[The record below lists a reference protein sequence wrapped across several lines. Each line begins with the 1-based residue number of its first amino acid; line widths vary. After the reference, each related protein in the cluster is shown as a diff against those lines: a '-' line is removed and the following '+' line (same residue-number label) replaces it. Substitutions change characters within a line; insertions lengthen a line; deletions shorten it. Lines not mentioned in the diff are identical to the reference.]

1 VDSGK
6 VTEAVVNLVATA
18 ARHLIDDDPEAA
30 VAALSNAARNDSD
43 YMPLH
48 FVTALV
54 AWYLGDVAKALALTR
69 ACHEQAPM
77 NGTVAEVLASLYAQS
92 GDLIESLY
100 FGKLATALGHDPVM
114 GPWIPARFP
123 SFGQAFLSIQDKPLL
138 AQARLLL
145 GNGKLGLALDKARQ
159 HVEIAAEDDEGRIF
173 YAETLLRAGEAGI
186 AAAVVKS
193 FIARSALPPAASSA
207 LARVLAGTGDSPAA
221 RAWHDRS
228 CLAAPDDAA
237 IAATRI
243 ADAPWLGV
251 DGKTAVAWAAEWT
264 ARFTKP
270 AKPRGRRT
278 VGDRLVIGYLVSQF
292 LDRADG
298 AAVAAVAS
306 LHGRPAVMTIGY
318 GTGPQMWDE
327 NALLRGAFDKWR
339 DVAGIDPPTLARTIS
354 ADEVDILIDAGGF
367 AAPINLQTLARV
379 NTALRVAWLGA
390 IGPHDRTL
398 YDAVLSFRCDR
409 AAGGDIDVWAPDC
422 GSYPLLRDWTRPR
435 VHSDDPV
442 CRFGADA
449 RFAQLDGETVSLWR
463 AILAAAPQSVL
474 LLRANDLTQ
483 GGNVARLIER
493 VGSEIAGR
501 IDLVDAAVPDDFYRQ
516 VDIALVPAR
525 TVSPRSAS
533 EASACGVPL
542 IALGDGGPWQSCAAF
557 LRTVG
562 LDDFVAPTA
571 HSYVQRAI
579 DLAASPAKR
588 TAAVGRLTLL
598 ADRGKHVAAEI
609 AAAIE
614 QAGRA
619 ALSKAA
625 A

>member
-1 VDSGK
+1 VDIGK
-6 VTEAVVNLVATA
+6 VTEAAGTLVATA

-30 VAALSNAARNDSD
+30 VAALSEAALIDSG

-48 FVTALV
+48 FVTALIS
-54 AWYLGDVAKALALTR
+54 WYLGDMAKALAMTR

-92 GDLIESLY
+92 GDLLESLY
-100 FGKLATALGHDPVM
+100 FGKLATALGEDPVM
-114 GPWIPARFP
+114 GPWLPARFP
-123 SFGQAFLSIQDKPLL
+123 NFGQAFLSIRDKPLL

-145 GNGKLGLALDKARQ
+145 GNGKLVPALDKARQ
-159 HVEIAAEDDEGRIF
+159 HVEVAAEDDEGRTF
-173 YAETLLRAGEAGI
+173 YAETLLRAGQATI
-186 AAAVVKS
+186 AADIMQP
-193 FIARSALPPAASSA
+193 FIARTALPPTASSVLARA
-207 LARVLAGTGDSPAA
+207 LAGAGDGAAA
-221 RAWHDRS
+221 RLWHDRS

-237 IAATRI
+237 IAAARV

-251 DGKTAVAWAAEWT
+251 DGPTANAWAADWT

-270 AKPRGRRT
+270 AKLRRLRPA
-278 VGDRLVIGYLVSQF
+278 GDRLVIGYLVAHF
-292 LDRADG
+292 LDRADS
-298 AAVAAVAS
+298 AAVTAVAS
-306 LHGRPAVMTIGY
+306 MHEQPAVMSIGY
-318 GTGPQMWDE
+318 GAGPQMWDE
-327 NALLRGAFDKWR
+327 NALLRGAFGKWR
-339 DVAGIDPPTLARTIS
+339 DVTGIDPATLARTIA

-367 AAPINLQTLARV
+367 GAPTNLQTLARV
-379 NTALRVAWLGA
+379 NTALRVSWLGA
-390 IGPHDRTL
+390 SGPSDRTL
-398 YDAVLSFRCDR
+398 YDAILSFRGDR
-409 AAGGDIDVWAPDC
+409 APAGDLDLWAPGC

-435 VHSDDPV
+435 AHSDDPD

-449 RFAQLDGETVSLWR
+449 RFAQLDGETVSWWR

-474 LLRANDLTQ
+474 LLRANDLAQ
-483 GGNVARLIER
+483 GGNVAHLIER
-493 VGSEIAGR
+493 VGREFAGR
-501 IDLVDAAVPDDFYRQ
+501 IDLVDAAVPDDFYGQ
-516 VDIALVPAR
+516 VDVGLVPAR
-525 TVSPRSAS
+525 TVSPRPAS

-557 LRTVG
+557 LRAVG

-579 DLAASPAKR
+579 ELAASPARR
-588 TAAVGRLTLL
+588 TAAAGRSALL